1 MSIKSGRWPA
11 GVSAP
16 SFFGIQTLRSSSGPR
31 TSVHSVRQIAGPADG
46 DGNMDV
52 LFNNKRCVVV
62 PPGVVEAVMKQ
73 IGEPIAEYERDG
85 NLYLSTFT
93 MSDFIRP
100 GQNS

>member
-1 MSIKSGRWPA
+1 MQVERGGCYSP
-11 GVSAP
+11 
-16 SFFGIQTLRSSSGPR
+16 L
-31 TSVHSVRQIAGPADG
+31 HSVSQITGPADG

-73 IGEPIAEYERDG
+73 LGEPIAEYERDG

-93 MSDFIRP
+93 MSDFVRP

>member
-1 MSIKSGRWPA
+1 MRNFGECVTNLEGRYGKVGCRWDVADVTRP
-11 GVSAP
+11 
-16 SFFGIQTLRSSSGPR
+16 L
-31 TSVHSVRQIAGPADG
+31 HSVSQITGPVDG

-73 IGEPIAEYERDG
+73 LGEPIAEYERDG
-85 NLYLSTFT
+85 NLYLSTFS
-93 MSDFIRP
+93 MSDFVRP